1 MIYKRKHN
9 FQQMIYLFIY
19 ELGRHLK
26 NYVLKFP
33 RFVFESHVYWQ
44 ETTTPYQ
51 KNCLAKELKML
62 LNGSCISIIMDF
74 CVLKDVFLLKRM
86 SFPLNN

>member
-1 MIYKRKHN
+1 
-9 FQQMIYLFIY
+9 MIYLFIY

-26 NYVLKFP
+26 NYVLKVP

-62 LNGSCISIIMDF
+62 LNDSCISIIMDF
-74 CVLKDVFLLKRM
+74 CVKKRCFPIKKKEF
-86 SFPLNN
+86 SFEQLIFRLQ